1 MNNRIK
7 HLMVGSM
14 LLLGSVACADLDVV
28 NPNAADADRALQ
40 TAGDVE
46 SLISGAFNT
55 WHGGDRTSG
64 GAGLFLSNASF
75 QHTAPWANFCMEEY
89 ARIPRVPMV
98 NETAHGCYGN
108 FSTPWRQSYRALAS
122 VADGFRA
129 MENNPD
135 LSAELGA
142 TNTKRIQAFG
152 RFIQGLAHAQIAVL
166 YDQGWQ
172 IDETIDV
179 TDPGEPL
186 DPAAL
191 MEVAM
196 GYLDEAI
203 SLAQGGIGTLEYG
216 WMRRDGVDGAL
227 LARMAH
233 SMKAR
238 YRASAPRSPDQNVD
252 WAKVIADVDAGITE
266 DVVYQPYNSAGWFN
280 GVTYYTQN
288 SGWSEMPYFIWGM
301 ADQSGNYHD
310 VWSPLSLAD
319 KNANVGGN
327 AMLIVT
333 PDLRFAQGTT
343 VAEQQANPGTKF
355 GSPTNIPSVW
365 AQPGRGTW
373 RWSYYRILQDA
384 HYWQS
389 VAETDLVF
397 IPVQEMRLLKAEGL
411 FETGQAGAAAA
422 IINESRVANGLN
434 ATDAAGTNTSCV
446 PRLLDKSCGGLFEM
460 LKWEKRLETLIS
472 GPIGVA
478 MYFDSRRWGDLYRGT
493 TLQFP
498 APCQDMEILQL
509 ACETYGGVGGTMSSS
524 GSSYGYPT
532 EG

>member
-1 MNNRIK
+1 
-7 HLMVGSM
+7 
-14 LLLGSVACADLDVV
+14 
-28 NPNAADADRALQ
+28 
-40 TAGDVE
+40 
-46 SLISGAFNT
+46 
-55 WHGGDRTSG
+55 
-64 GAGLFLSNASF
+64 
-75 QHTAPWANFCMEEY
+75 MEEY
-89 ARIPRVPMV
+89 ARIPRVPIV
-98 NETAHGCYGN
+98 NETAHGCYGE
-108 FSTPWRQSYRALAS
+108 FSSPWRQSYRALAS

-129 MENNPD
+129 LENNPD
-135 LSAELGA
+135 LAAELGVA
-142 TNTKRIQAFG
+142 ETRRIQAFG
-152 RFIQGLAHAQIAVL
+152 RFVQGMAHAQLAIL
-166 YDQGWQ
+166 YDQAWV
-172 IDETIDV
+172 IDETTNV
-179 TDPGEPL
+179 LEPGDPLEP
-186 DPAAL
+186 AVAL
-191 MEVAM
+191 EAAM
-196 GYLDEAI
+196 GYFDQAI
-203 SLAQGGIGTLEYG
+203 DLATQGFGGDLPYN
-216 WMRRDGVDGAL
+216 WMRIDGVDGAL
-227 LARMAH
+227 FARVAH

-238 YRASAPRSPDQNVD
+238 FRASTPRSPNDAVD
-252 WAKVIADVDAGITE
+252 WAKVIADVDAGVTE
-266 DVVYQPYNSAGWFN
+266 DIEYDAFNSAGWFN
-280 GVTYYTQN
+280 GIVFRTQV
-288 SGWSEMPYFIWGM
+288 SGWAEVPYFIWGM

-319 KNANVGGN
+319 KNANVGGS

-355 GSPTNIPSVW
+355 ESPTNIPSVW